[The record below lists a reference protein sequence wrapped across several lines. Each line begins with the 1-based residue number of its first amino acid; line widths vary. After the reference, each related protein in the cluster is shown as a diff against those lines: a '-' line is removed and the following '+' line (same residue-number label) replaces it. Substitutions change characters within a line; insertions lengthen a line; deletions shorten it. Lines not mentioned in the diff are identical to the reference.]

1 MLQVG
6 RYVSGDGRWR
16 KLPPAFSCGLQVVLP
31 VAQERRHLHQRRRRL
46 VHEQACPE
54 PGPNIAEP
62 DASAKGEA
70 IDRGTPCELR
80 ARVGNRESNRV
91 FVEPDYSS

>member
-1 MLQVG
+1 MLQVD
-6 RYVSGDGRWR
+6 RYVSDDGRWQ

-31 VAQERRHLHQRRRRL
+31 VAQERRHLRQRRRRL

-54 PGPNIAEP
+54 AGPSIAEP

-70 IDRGTPCELR
+70 IDRETLYEPR

-91 FVEPDYSS
+91 SVELDYSS